1 MSDNGTH
8 VVSKKAINRDYINE
22 VACRLFAQQGFA
34 RTSMRDIASAIG
46 IRAPSLYNHIGSKEE
61 VLNRIILAMFYA
73 QYSDLISALAGA
85 ENPVEQVR
93 KGIVAQIQFRI
104 AHANAVV
111 VAARETLELDADIK
125 TEVLGLRDRQ
135 YQAWADVVERG
146 VRAGVFH
153 VPSVRLAS
161 ITMYDFFNYLEINI
175 LYIQENISDQELCNW
190 YVELAL
196 KSLGS
201 HL

>member
-1 MSDNGTH
+1 
-8 VVSKKAINRDYINE
+8 
-22 VACRLFAQQGFA
+22 
-34 RTSMRDIASAIG
+34 
-46 IRAPSLYNHIGSKEE
+46 
-61 VLNRIILAMFYA
+61 
-73 QYSDLISALAGA
+73 
-85 ENPVEQVR
+85 
-93 KGIVAQIQFRI
+93 
-104 AHANAVV
+104 

>member
-22 VACRLFAQQGFA
+22 VACRLFARQGFA

-73 QYSDLISALAGA
+73 QYSDLIRALTGT

-125 TEVLGLRDRQ
+125 TEVLNLRNRQ

-175 LYIQENISDQELCNW
+175 LYIQENIPDQELCNW

-196 KSLGS
+196 QSLGS
-201 HL
+201 HF